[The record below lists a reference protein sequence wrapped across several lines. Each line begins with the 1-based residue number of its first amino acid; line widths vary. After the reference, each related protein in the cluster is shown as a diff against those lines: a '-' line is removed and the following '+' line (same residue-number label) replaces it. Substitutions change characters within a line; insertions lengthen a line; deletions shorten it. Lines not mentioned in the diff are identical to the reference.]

1 MKQFASPVRVAI
13 NFVQVAI
20 WDEADLG
27 AKNKK
32 SSMFNC
38 ALVAGLRILDGLG
51 FIHGRLQLYRGL

>member
-1 MKQFASPVRVAI
+1 VKHLPVLRVAI

-27 AKNKK
+27 AKGKK
-32 SSMFNC
+32 TSMFNC

-51 FIHGRLQLYRGL
+51 FIPGRLQ